1 MPDDQ
6 WWEERA
12 ERHFAESEMRA
23 GMRPMVGPV
32 PHLVNLPVYAKPQP
46 TCYHCHAAPVGRAGD
61 ACKACQN
68 PDEARAIMDAVWCR
82 TCGYPRNDQ
91 GHPAEDCPPGTTDGR
106 RHV

>member
-32 PHLVNLPVYAKPQP
+32 PQIVYLPEPDRRQA
-46 TCYHCHAAPVGRAGD
+46 HCIRCGGDVGRAGD
-61 ACKACQN
+61 VHPACIR
-68 PDEARAIMDAVWCR
+68 PDDPVDVVGQVWCR
-82 TCGYPRNDQ
+82 TCGYPKGDQ
-91 GHPAEDCPPGTTDGR
+91 GHPADDCPPGTTDGR
-106 RHV
+106 WQT